1 MFDLSMGYLSVVDLR
16 KIPITNPF
24 LANKLNST
32 SLECLT
38 QDTNDPTVKT
48 LKPELDYQKQGLS
61 NLSLM

>member
-32 SLECLT
+32 SLECLA

-48 LKPELDYQKQGLS
+48 LKPELDYQIQGLS
-61 NLSLM
+61 NPSLM